1 MSLKI
6 NFREFLKVDIQER
19 LEMLFLDSQQEEK
32 GLLRS
37 KFVGILFCRGNVVY
51 YRHRRAELN
60 LKKRQGKKRMLNK
73 SKSTS
78 AL

>member
-37 KFVGILFCRGNVVY
+37 KFVG
-51 YRHRRAELN
+51 
-60 LKKRQGKKRMLNK
+60 
-73 SKSTS
+73 
-78 AL
+78 